1 MSTDKKEYS
10 LQDLYKDPS
19 EEEDEEQDSDFVP
32 EGLEEEEENEEFEES
47 DEEDQDTKE
56 KAERESAKRPLE
68 DEKEDPQA
76 KKARIEALWNDI
88 KDTKKPMTN
97 NNNNNNNNEQDVSKP
112 LDSNN
117 NDTPEKPKTKPKIA
131 RPKSTLSSLVSQ
143 YNIKVPKMNTLE
155 KSKLDWKTFVE
166 KEGIKDELT
175 YKNKDGYVEKVEFLQ
190 RVDERRL
197 RQLKAGQKETKK
209 NE

>member
-1 MSTDKKEYS
+1 MSTDKKEYG
-10 LQDLYKDPS
+10 LQDLYRDPS
-19 EEEDEEQDSDFVP
+19 EEEDEEDSDFVP
-32 EGLEEEEENEEFEES
+32 EDNEEEEEENEEFEES
-47 DEEDQDTKE
+47 DEDQDTKE
-56 KAERESAKRPLE
+56 KIERESVKRPLE
-68 DEKEDPQA
+68 DEKEDSQA

-97 NNNNNNNNEQDVSKP
+97 NNNNNDEQDISKP

-117 NDTPEKPKTKPKIA
+117 NDTSEKPKTKPKIV

>member
-1 MSTDKKEYS
+1 MSTDKKECG
-10 LQDLYKDPS
+10 LQDLYRDPS
-19 EEEDEEQDSDFVP
+19 EEDEEDSDFVP
-32 EGLEEEEENEEFEES
+32 EDNEEEEEENEEFEES
-47 DEEDQDTKE
+47 DDEDQDTKE
-56 KAERESAKRPLE
+56 KVERESTKRPLE
-68 DEKEDPQA
+68 DEKEDSQA

-88 KDTKKPMTN
+88 KDTKKSMTN
-97 NNNNNNNNEQDVSKP
+97 NNNNNNDEQDISKP